1 MLSCLIESK
10 SKTQISA
17 VHTNPISNKQI
28 TNFNFAPFKTPYS
41 HSISVFQQVPL
52 NIIESNTE
60 LISYYRRK
68 RDVEDALYNT
78 QSFEGITSNTIASI
92 ESLSQA
98 ALHALASLSDT
109 NQALA
114 TRDNTQSL
122 PKHQDSFFNQ
132 FNVQNSDNNAET
144 KLSRQKR
151 YSYEPTTR
159 IESIFAA
166 YELLASDYGR
176 QNCPE
181 FSDSQRKL
189 PGDVIYG
196 ADVQFESQAKLAL
209 SIAHF
214 LTSFYQI
221 INPEEDYPLR
231 HAERDLS
238 EDQLYAEVIANV
250 AADFKVVGVGIFYD
264 RNKFNKKKAYFGP
277 YAFRNRDNIN
287 MEIQKHYQVVDLTG
301 MPNGYIDEDW
311 FQAIK
316 ARWAISPELSEL
328 EQFYLKPFIRGDYAG
343 KILVHYESGFPQY
356 FYAAKL
362 K

>member
-1 MLSCLIESK
+1 
-10 SKTQISA
+10 
-17 VHTNPISNKQI
+17 
-28 TNFNFAPFKTPYS
+28 
-41 HSISVFQQVPL
+41 VPL

-68 RDVEDALYNT
+68 RDVEDALYKS
-78 QSFEGITSNTIASI
+78 QSFEGVTSNSIASI
-92 ESLSQA
+92 ESLSEA
-98 ALHALASLSDT
+98 ALLALSSLSAT
-109 NQALA
+109 NDALSKHSQ
-114 TRDNTQSL
+114 DTQSL
-122 PKHQDSFFNQ
+122 PKKQDSYFNQ
-132 FNVQNSDNNAET
+132 FNVQNTEEE
-144 KLSRQKR
+144 KKHSRQKR
-151 YSYEPTTR
+151 YSYEPTYR
-159 IESIFAA
+159 IETIFAS

-176 QNCPE
+176 QNCQIFPE
-181 FSDSQRKL
+181 SQRRL
-189 PGDVIYG
+189 PGDVIYDV
-196 ADVQFESQAKLAL
+196 DVQFESQSKLAL

-221 INPEEDYPLR
+221 INPDEDYPLR

-301 MPNGYIDEDW
+301 MPNGYIDEEW

-328 EQFYLKPFIRGDYAG
+328 DQFYLKPFIRGDFAG

-356 FYAAKL
+356 YYAAKL
-362 K
+362 KYVFFFFSYKLF